1 MSELEEG
8 EYLSRSP
15 LVVEMLPLT
24 PPSAKKK
31 KEEAGLG
38 YLANTH
44 IFPTDTSVLPGA
56 YIGSGLELIFEFH
69 NISMGK

>member
-31 KEEAGLG
+31 KKKLGL
-38 YLANTH
+38 ATWQIP
-44 IFPTDTSVLPGA
+44 IFSQLTLLSC
-56 YIGSGLELIFEFH
+56 LELI
-69 NISMGK
+69 